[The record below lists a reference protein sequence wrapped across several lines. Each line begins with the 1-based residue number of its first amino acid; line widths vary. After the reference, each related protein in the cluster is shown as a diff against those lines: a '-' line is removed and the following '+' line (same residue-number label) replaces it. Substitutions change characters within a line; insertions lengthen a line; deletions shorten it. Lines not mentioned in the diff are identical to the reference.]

1 MKEITAIIRSNKMQ
15 RTREALVEAGFP
27 SMTVK
32 EVLGRGK
39 QRGLQHEFCHEL
51 PEPEGDDEDI
61 QPLVSFI
68 PKRLLTLVV
77 ADEDVGALVDLII
90 RVNQT
95 GNVGDGKIVVSP
107 VADAVRVRTRETGKV
122 ALS

>member
-1 MKEITAIIRSNKMQ
+1 MKEISAIIRTNKIQ
-15 RTREALVEAGFP
+15 KTKEALVEAGYP

-39 QRGLQHEFCHEL
+39 QRGLQHEFCLDL
-51 PEPEGDDEDI
+51 PDPEDDGDT
-61 QPLVSFI
+61 QSQVSFI

-77 ADEDVGALVDLII
+77 DDEDVDGLVGLITKI
-90 RVNQT
+90 NQT
-95 GNVGDGKIVVSP
+95 GNVGDGKIIVSP
-107 VADAVRVRTRETGKV
+107 VSDAVRVRTNEAGHV

>member
-1 MKEITAIIRSNKMQ
+1 MKEISAIIRTNKIQ
-15 RTREALVEAGFP
+15 KTKEALVEAGYP

-39 QRGLQHEFCHEL
+39 QRGLQHELCLDL
-51 PEPEGDDEDI
+51 PDPEEDGDT
-61 QPLVSFI
+61 QQRVSFI

-77 ADEDVGALVDLII
+77 DDEDVDGLVGLITK
-90 RVNQT
+90 VNQT
-95 GNVGDGKIVVSP
+95 GNVGDGKIIVSP
-107 VADAVRVRTRETGKV
+107 VSNAVRVRTSEAGHV